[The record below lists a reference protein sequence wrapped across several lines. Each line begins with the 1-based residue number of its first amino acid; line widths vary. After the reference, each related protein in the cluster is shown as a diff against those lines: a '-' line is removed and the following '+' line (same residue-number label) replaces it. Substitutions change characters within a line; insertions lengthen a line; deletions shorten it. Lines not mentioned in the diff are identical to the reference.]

1 MELLM
6 IILVLVL
13 LAYILGLVTGVMM
26 AKPHIGR

>member
-1 MELLM
+1 MEIM

-13 LAYILGLVTGVMM
+13 LAYILGLVTGVML